1 MANEKNTSARA
12 SIKPKMMNNNTL
24 IPIFKDTDFMNSKD
38 SSYSISDDDSDNN
51 LVVQKL
57 QTQKKIIQ

>member
-1 MANEKNTSARA
+1 MANEKNASARA

-24 IPIFKDTDFMNSKD
+24 RPIFKDTDFMNSKD

-57 QTQKKIIQ
+57 KTKKKII

>member
-1 MANEKNTSARA
+1 MANEKNTLARA
-12 SIKPKMMNNNTL
+12 NIKPKMMNNNTL
-24 IPIFKDTDFMNSKD
+24 RPIFKDTDFMNSKD

-57 QTQKKIIQ
+57 QTKKKIIQ